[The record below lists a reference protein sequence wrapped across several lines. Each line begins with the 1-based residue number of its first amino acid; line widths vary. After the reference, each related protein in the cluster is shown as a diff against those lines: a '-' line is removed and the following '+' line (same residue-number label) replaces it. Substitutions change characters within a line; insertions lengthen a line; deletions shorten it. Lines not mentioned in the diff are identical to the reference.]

1 MISLS
6 LISSKVWQR
15 VANLDPNSQKVN
27 AEEMEY
33 LDYQVIQWHRTIPD
47 SLKYIPPD
55 NKEGDQVLSRSSL
68 RLRFLLYLRANQMRI
83 LIGRPVL
90 HTSTTIVENLGYA
103 QTVVNVAK
111 DTIRVLKHLD
121 STTDLYRVQ
130 QVMFNY
136 FLLTALAVLFLAVT
150 HAPAQFNNT
159 CRDEFYMAIDLVR
172 AMSRDSYVG
181 KRLWKTVR
189 SLREMGPKI
198 GLNVRNSGIDA
209 SDPHSSAAVAM
220 AGLAGHPIDEM
231 SIFGNGNGQAEGS
244 DGWDG
249 ITSDLT
255 SIFET
260 VGVMPNGYPAGDGV
274 SGADG
279 FGPSYAHQD
288 ELTRILKDL
297 F

>member
-6 LISSKVWQR
+6 SISSKVWQR
-15 VANLDPNSQKVN
+15 VANLDPGSQKVN

-33 LDYQVIQWHRTIPD
+33 LDFQVIQWHRTLPD

-55 NKEGDQVLSRSSL
+55 NKEGDHVLSRSSL

-90 HTSTTIVENLGYA
+90 HTTTTIMENLGYA
-103 QTVVNVAK
+103 QTVVSVAK

-121 STTDLYRVQ
+121 QTTDLYRVQ

-150 HAPAQFNNT
+150 HAPAQFNST

-172 AMSRDSYVG
+172 AMSRNSYVG

-198 GLNVRNSGIDA
+198 GLNVRNPAIDA

-231 SIFGNGNGQAEGS
+231 SIFGNGNSQHEGS

-249 ITSDLT
+249 VTNDLT

-260 VGVMPNGYPAGDGV
+260 VGVNGYTEGI
-274 SGADG
+274 SSSDG
-279 FGPSYAHQD
+279 FGPTYAHQD
-288 ELTRILKDL
+288 ELSRILKDL